1 MSIKVGEKGQP
12 FRIATGFD
20 MSGSTALSIVF
31 TAPTNGTSFTVTQAT
46 SPAVTAPAVALTND
60 PGFTPAQS
68 VAASTYFEY
77 TTSGTEFDIA
87 GTWTACA
94 VYTDASLIL
103 NANKVTFTI
112 GAACSI

>member
-1 MSIKVGEKGQP
+1 MTIKVGEKGQP

-31 TAPTNGTSFTVTQAT
+31 TAPTNGTSFTRTNVT
-46 SPAVTAPAVALTND
+46 SPAVTAPAINLVND

-77 TTSGTEFDIA
+77 ITDGTEFDVL
-87 GTWTACA
+87 GLWTACA
-94 VYTDASLIL
+94 VYTDASVVL

-112 GAACSI
+112 GGSCSS